1 MTQEQDLALTCGRIA
16 LDRQARD
23 VKLLF
28 VGDRLAITEYFV
40 LATVNNQRHARAVR
54 DAIRLGVKEIGG
66 GVPRAASE
74 DPEGR
79 WSLYDYGWVVLHLLD
94 DEGRNY
100 FDLDGIWFD
109 VPSIDVETGELIVKH
124 LPSDDDGEI
133 DAQLRAS

>member
-1 MTQEQDLALTCGRIA
+1 MTQEQDLALTCARIA
-16 LDRQARD
+16 IDRQARD

-40 LATVNNQRHARAVR
+40 VATVNNQRHARAVR

-66 GVPRAASE
+66 GVPRAHSE

-79 WSLYDYGWVVLHLLD
+79 WSLYDYGWVVLHLFD
-94 DEGRNY
+94 DEGRDY

-109 VPSIDVETGELIVKH
+109 VPTVDVETGERIAKA
-124 LPSDDDGEI
+124 LPAEGDEDDAL
-133 DAQLRAS
+133 DAS